1 MVVRVRGLPC
11 FVAAVVVVVVWALA
25 GCKIEG
31 TVDFQADGGTSIA
44 LTFEDADGL
53 LGKIHQTCEDFRVVF
68 EGRVKFIKNPK
79 IEDITPPGGHVK
91 CKVTSNEPFQGR
103 VRFTEQDGTYSLMFT
118 DLHDDKDRGFETRI
132 IVSMPGPVIK
142 ATKGKIEGNKVIVNT
157 FNFFTR
163 GILITARKGQG
174 PSTRESASG
183 RRAEHD
189 DRGVPVWGW
198 AGLGAL
204 PVGAVAAVAVVVVR
218 KRRRALVTASHSH
231 YSDEAAARV
240 GSRYRRYAATGGG
253 QTDGPSS
260 GEDYPPSQ
268 APHESGGLS
277 GHEWSGGQDPFR

>member
-11 FVAAVVVVVVWALA
+11 FVAAVMAVVMCVLA

-44 LTFEDADGL
+44 LTFEDSDDTM
-53 LGKIHQTCEDFRVVF
+53 GKIHQTCEDFRVVF
-68 EGRVKFIKNPK
+68 EAKIKFVKNPK

-91 CKVTSNEPFQGR
+91 CKVTSNEPLDGKM
-103 VRFTEQDGTYSLMFT
+103 RFTEEEGTYRFVYP
-118 DLHDDKDRGFETRI
+118 DLHDSEDYSDFRTRI
-132 IVSMPGPVIK
+132 IVSMPGRVIK
-142 ATKGKIEGNKVIVNT
+142 ATKGRIEVNKVIVNN
-157 FNFFTR
+157 FNFYGR
-163 GILITARKGQG
+163 GISITARKGQG
-174 PSTRESASG
+174 PSAGESASG

-198 AGLGAL
+198 AGLGVLA
-204 PVGAVAAVAVVVVR
+204 VGAVAAVAVVAGR
-218 KRRRALVTASHSH
+218 KRRRALAMVSQTH

-240 GSRYRRYAATGGG
+240 GSRYRRYAATSGG

-268 APHESGGLS
+268 APHESATPPLGYG
-277 GHEWSGGQDPFR
+277 

>member
-1 MVVRVRGLPC
+1 MVVRLRGLPC
-11 FVAAVVVVVVWALA
+11 FVAAVMAVVMCVLA

-31 TVDFQADGGTSIA
+31 TVDFQADGRTSIV

-91 CKVTSNEPFQGR
+91 CKVTSNEPLDGKM
-103 VRFTEQDGTYSLMFT
+103 RFTEQEGTYRFVYP
-118 DLHDDKDRGFETRI
+118 DLHDSEDYSDFRTRI
-132 IVSMPGPVIK
+132 IVSMPGRVIK
-142 ATKGKIEGNKVIVNT
+142 ATKGRIEGNKVIVNT

-163 GILITARKGQG
+163 GISITARKGQG
-174 PSTRESASG
+174 SSAGESASG

-198 AGLGAL
+198 AGLGVL
-204 PVGAVAAVAVVVVR
+204 TVGAVAAVAAVAVR
-218 KRRRALVTASHSH
+218 KRRRALAMVSHSH

-268 APHESGGLS
+268 APHESCGLP
-277 GHEWSGGQDPFR
+277 GHEWSGRQDL

>member
-1 MVVRVRGLPC
+1 MRVRGVSR
-11 FVAAVVVVVVWALA
+11 FVAAVVAVVVCLLA

-53 LGKIHQTCEDFRVVF
+53 LGKIHQTCENFRVAF
-68 EGRVKFIKNPK
+68 EANVKFVKNPK
-79 IEDITPPGGHVK
+79 VEDITPPGGHVK

-103 VRFTEQDGTYSLMFT
+103 VRFTEQEGMYHFVVPDVHDNEDYSDF
-118 DLHDDKDRGFETRI
+118 RTRI
-132 IVSMPGPVIK
+132 IVSMPGRVIK
-142 ATKGKIEGNKVIVNT
+142 ATKGRIEGNKVIVNT

-163 GILITARKGQG
+163 GISITARKGKG
-174 PSTRESASG
+174 SSAGESASG

-198 AGLGAL
+198 AGLGVL
-204 PVGAVAAVAVVVVR
+204 TVGAVAAVAVVAVR

-268 APHESGGLS
+268 APHESCGLP
-277 GHEWSGGQDPFR
+277 GHEWSGRQDL